1 MKSQPELQFQQ
12 HICDELLRRCKGD
25 TLKYTALEQDETWE
39 DHRMVTR
46 RSFVGGALAFGAVGG
61 GRGATALP
69 GDGRACSPLPAAMA
83 EDGTTSGRDA
93 GAASP
98 HLSFGVVSDI
108 HIGGKPDAAQ
118 QLEKVLRWFAS
129 ERVDAVLCP
138 GDIAHSGNIRELEA
152 FAEVWHKVF
161 QGKKE
166 EVELMISTG
175 NHDIDAWGGRWKN
188 FTEEQMLAQ
197 RFNYKNNLERTW
209 RRLFNQK
216 WELIWRRKVKG
227 YTFIGAQWSSLKP
240 PIEAYMRE
248 IAADATRRVPSDK
261 PFFYCQHAHPR
272 GTCHVGTSC
281 VDGGESVR
289 ALTPFANAVAI
300 SGHSHFSISDERT
313 VWQGAFTSIGAG
325 CLHEGFAG
333 FDYDNVTA
341 FWHPSY
347 RKKFMC
353 SLADPQAHGGDAKGG
368 GCEIVEVYDD
378 HLVVRRQSVAFMRPI
393 GPAWTVPM
401 PARRDGPLDFSAR
414 AARRKADGA
423 VPQFAA
429 GAKIAARFC
438 PNGHALEGVGHSG
451 EPCIYVTF
459 PRAQTVKGGRVFDYT
474 VEAVAGGMSAPAV
487 RRIAAAG
494 FAYPEEDAD
503 IPGEALFS
511 SAEIPHDR
519 PIRITVTPRDCFGLA
534 GKPLVGICRIG
545 A

>member
-1 MKSQPELQFQQ
+1 MS
-12 HICDELLRRCKGD
+12 ISRRG
-25 TLKYTALEQDETWE
+25 
-39 DHRMVTR
+39 
-46 RSFVGGALAFGAVGG
+46 FVGGALAFGAVGG
-61 GRGATALP
+61 GAAGVRALP
-69 GDGRACSPLPAAMA
+69 LATPNLR
-83 EDGTTSGRDA
+83 
-93 GAASP
+93 
-98 HLSFGVVSDI
+98 FGVVSDI

-152 FAEVWHKVF
+152 FADAWHKVF
-161 QGKKE
+161 PDDG
-166 EVELMISTG
+166 VELMISTG

-188 FTEEQMLAQ
+188 FTEERMLAE
-197 RFNYKNNLERTW
+197 RFNYKDNLEKTW
-209 RRLFNQK
+209 KRLFNQK
-216 WELIWRRKVKG
+216 WELIWRREVKG

-248 IAADATRRVPSDK
+248 IAVDATRRVPSDK

-341 FWHPSY
+341 YWHPSY
-347 RKKFMC
+347 RKKFMR
-353 SLADPQAHGGDAKGG
+353 SLADPQSHGGDAKGG

-393 GPAWTVPM
+393 GPSWTVPM
-401 PARRDGPLDFSAR
+401 PARRYGPLDFSAR

-423 VPQFAA
+423 VPQFAV

-474 VEAVAGGMSAPAV
+474 VEAVAGGMLAPAV